1 MKSSSAQGGSHRLA
15 SLYADVEESGRTG
28 RIGKILP
35 LLQRLRPEHH
45 AVCALMQ
52 EEIDR
57 AGRSAA

>member
-28 RIGKILP
+28 RIGKIP
-35 LLQRLRPEHH
+35 QLQRLRPEHH
-45 AVCALMQ
+45 AVCALTQ